1 MNKQDK
7 QDKQANLEKGR
18 LGEDAVCDLL
28 LQRGHEILARNF
40 HKRCG
45 EIDIISKC
53 GGFVVF
59 TEVKSRKRGSMIS
72 GLEAVDFRKRERIIR
87 TADLWLSENDT
98 GLQPRYDIA
107 EVTLS
112 GSIPR
117 VVGIDIYE
125 DAFTADGVYTVN

>member
-1 MNKQDK
+1 MDNQS
-7 QDKQANLEKGR
+7 KGR
-18 LGEDAVCDLL
+18 LGEDAVCGLL
-28 LQRGHEILARNF
+28 EQRGHEILARNY

-59 TEVKSRKRGSMIS
+59 TEVKSRKHGSMIS
-72 GLEAVDFRKRERIIR
+72 GLEAVDRRKQEKIVR
-87 TADLWLSENDT
+87 TADLWLSENDI

-112 GSIPR
+112 GNVPR
-117 VVGIDIYE
+117 IVDITIYE
-125 DAFTADGVYTVN
+125 DAFTADGIYTVN

>member
-1 MNKQDK
+1 MTEREGDNQ
-7 QDKQANLEKGR
+7 QKGR
-18 LGEDAVCDLL
+18 LGEDAVCELL
-28 LQRGHEILARNF
+28 IKRGHEILARNF

-45 EIDIISKC
+45 EIDIISRC

-59 TEVKSRKRGSMIS
+59 TEVKARKRGSLVS
-72 GLEAVDFRKRERIIR
+72 GLEAVDFRKQAKIVR

-107 EVTLS
+107 EVTLA

-117 VVGIDIYE
+117 VVGIEIYE
-125 DAFTADGVYTVN
+125 DAFTADGIYTVN

>member
-1 MNKQDK
+1 MDNQS
-7 QDKQANLEKGR
+7 KGR
-18 LGEDAVCDLL
+18 LGEDAVCRLL
-28 LQRGHEILARNF
+28 EQRSHEILARNY

-59 TEVKSRKRGSMIS
+59 TEVKSRKHGSMIS
-72 GLEAVDFRKRERIIR
+72 GLEAVDSRKQEKIVR
-87 TADLWLSENDT
+87 TADLWLSENDI

-112 GSIPR
+112 GNVPR
-117 VVGIDIYE
+117 IVDITIYE
-125 DAFTADGVYTVN
+125 DAFTADGIYTVN

>member
-1 MNKQDK
+1 MDNQS
-7 QDKQANLEKGR
+7 KGR
-18 LGEDAVCDLL
+18 LGEDAVCRLL
-28 LQRGHEILARNF
+28 EQRGHEILARNY

-59 TEVKSRKRGSMIS
+59 TEVKSRKHGSMVS
-72 GLEAVDFRKRERIIR
+72 GLEAVDRRKQEKIVR
-87 TADLWLSENDT
+87 TADLWLSENDI

-112 GSIPR
+112 GNVPR
-117 VVGIDIYE
+117 IVDITIYE
-125 DAFTADGVYTVN
+125 DAFTADGIYTVN